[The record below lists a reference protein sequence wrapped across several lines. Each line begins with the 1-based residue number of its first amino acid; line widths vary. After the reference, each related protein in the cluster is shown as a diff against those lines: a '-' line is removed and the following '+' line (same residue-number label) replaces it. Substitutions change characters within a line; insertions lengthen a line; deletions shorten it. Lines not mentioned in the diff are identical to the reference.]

1 MIYKPLKRPR
11 LENAKTQ
18 NYQNYQNYQNIN
30 PYVENRHTRGTY
42 INTTPLNTLL
52 FA

>member
-1 MIYKPLKRPR
+1 MIYKPSKRPR

-18 NYQNYQNYQNIN
+18 NYQNYQNIN
-30 PYVENRHTRGTY
+30 PYVENRHTLGTY
-42 INTTPLNTLL
+42 INTTPLSTLL